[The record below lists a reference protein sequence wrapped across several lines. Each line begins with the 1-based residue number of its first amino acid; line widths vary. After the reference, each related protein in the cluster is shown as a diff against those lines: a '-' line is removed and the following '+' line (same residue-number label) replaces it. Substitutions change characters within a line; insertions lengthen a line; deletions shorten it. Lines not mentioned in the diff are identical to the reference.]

1 MEPQGSALLKKEFT
15 HTKLWP
21 NPQIT
26 MSGVIDMEKEYKEAL
41 AGKMV
46 TVMEVGVDGSYLVL
60 GRSERVGDFIW
71 MIEKEDA
78 VGYIPLIKKNGVIMP
93 GGMSPM
99 DEFAWMAKNG
109 KF

>member
-26 MSGVIDMEKEYKEAL
+26 MSGVIDLEKEYKEAL

-46 TVMEVGVDGSYLVL
+46 TVMEVGVMEAISYSGEARELVTL
-60 GRSERVGDFIW
+60 SG
-71 MIEKEDA
+71 
-78 VGYIPLIKKNGVIMP
+78 
-93 GGMSPM
+93 
-99 DEFAWMAKNG
+99 
-109 KF
+109 